1 MASSEY
7 CSVPVAGRITIDA
20 DGRQVSKYEYG
31 TIPAKDFA
39 DLLIRGFGIDVED
52 LFVRGDADPAA

>member
-20 DGRQVSKYEYG
+20 DGRLASKYEYG

-52 LFVRGDADPAA
+52 LSCSKDNDPAA